1 MGTSAENLGLR
12 GIPGPDRDDVHSMRS
27 DTDLPPPAP
36 PAASDPLLDAA
47 RRGDSAAF
55 QTLFERISRPL
66 RAFAAA
72 RGATDPEGLVND
84 ALAEAFRGLP
94 SFHGGEDAFR
104 GFVFHIARRR
114 LIDEYRR
121 TGRRVRTVPMPER
134 FDAVAPSDPAGEVAA
149 SDRAIRLVGML
160 TEDQRDVI
168 LLRVVADLSI
178 EETAAAL
185 GKPITAIKAL
195 QRRAL
200 GTLRR
205 KISDEPV
212 S

>member
-1 MGTSAENLGLR
+1 MGTSAENLGLG
-12 GIPGPDRDDVHSMRS
+12 GIPGLDGDDVHGMRS

-36 PAASDPLLDAA
+36 VAGTDPLLDAA
-47 RRGDSAAF
+47 RRGESAAF

-72 RGATDPEGLVND
+72 RGASDPDGLVND

-94 SFHGGEDAFR
+94 TFVGGEDAFR
-104 GFVFHIARRR
+104 GFVFHVARRR

-121 TGRRVRTVPMPER
+121 SNRRIRTMPITEPMH
-134 FDAVAPSDPAGEVAA
+134 AVAASDPAGEVAA
-149 SDRAIRLVGML
+149 RDRAVRLVGML
-160 TEDQRDVI
+160 TEDQRDVV

-185 GKPITAIKAL
+185 GKPVTAIKAL

-200 GTLRR
+200 ATLRR
-205 KISDEPV
+205 KISDQAV